1 MVNFDGSI
9 ACTHYG
15 KKWLELA
22 QLFRSLSL
30 KVLDDKDT
38 VLSHLD
44 APLFDQLYMD
54 RSSSCLERTKMYE
67 VLTYGDPN
75 VLLSCPGPSLSGIIV
90 RELGSTEQQNYF
102 FEYVAQHR
110 ARTCMA
116 VTEPSKGSDAGNPSS
131 LLSDDFELN
140 AEKWLVGNGRDAT
153 IGTMVVR
160 TGTGPYSIGVILLT
174 PETLSHPKVFRQLL
188 PVVGLQGAG
197 LSHLYFDKT
206 PISEEHILGLHRR
219 PLERGMHAVIK
230 TFYRM
235 RPCVCA
241 MALGSA
247 QALLD
252 FAISHIRNVKARE
265 LHSSLQIEIEAI
277 RNLNYRAASKIDDG
291 ILDGAAVSLAKACST
306 EFVEKVVHIMP
317 QLVGTELFLT
327 DIWLQKTITDIQ
339 GYEWMEGSLDMQR
352 LNILAGSI

>member
-1 MVNFDGSI
+1 
-9 ACTHYG
+9 
-15 KKWLELA
+15 
-22 QLFRSLSL
+22 
-30 KVLDDKDT
+30 
-38 VLSHLD
+38 
-44 APLFDQLYMD
+44 
-54 RSSSCLERTKMYE
+54 
-67 VLTYGDPN
+67 
-75 VLLSCPGPSLSGIIV
+75 
-90 RELGSTEQQNYF
+90 
-102 FEYVAQHR
+102 
-110 ARTCMA
+110 MA

-140 AEKWLVGNGRDAT
+140 AEKWLVGNGHDAT

-188 PVVGLQGAG
+188 PVAGLQGAG

-219 PLERGMHAVIK
+219 PLERGMHSVIK

-252 FAISHIRNVKARE
+252 FAISHISNVKARE

-277 RNLNYRAASKIDDG
+277 RNLNYRAALRIDDN

-306 EFVEKVVHIMP
+306 EFVEKVVRIMP
-317 QLVGTELFLT
+317 KLVGTELFLT